1 MDSRN
6 ERLLVNYLDRTL
18 EESEMREIEQ
28 VINADSE
35 VSKQWQFLQLA
46 VQAVEYAALFDQ
58 VAAVKEQFKAV
69 HPSEVISMQK
79 TVPQSRGVVT
89 MRRIYQVAAC
99 VLFLIVAAGGFKY
112 ITTSSKNL
120 YKDAFVPY
128 TLSTTRGNTGSNAIE
143 DAYRNKNWNVVISS
157 FNKTIQK
164 DNKAFFLCGMA
175 NMQLQQFEAASE
187 QFKQV
192 LANNAQTG
200 DDYFHDEAQ
209 YYVAMSL
216 LANNQAKEGI
226 AIINQIRADKNHLY
240 YQQAARISSANLRIL
255 EFKSGK

>member
-28 VINADSE
+28 VINTDTE
-35 VSKQWQFLQLA
+35 VHKQWQFLQLA

-58 VAAVKEQFKAV
+58 VAAVKEQYKAV
-69 HPSEVISMQK
+69 HSSEVIPMQK
-79 TVPQSRGVVT
+79 TARVVM
-89 MRRIYQVAAC
+89 MRSIYRVAAC

-112 ITTSSKNL
+112 VTTSSKNL

-128 TLSTTRGNTGSNAIE
+128 TLGTSRGNSNSNAME
-143 DAYRNKNWNVVISS
+143 DAYRNKNWNEVISS

-164 DNKAFFLCGMA
+164 DNNAFFLCGMA
-175 NMQLQQFEAASE
+175 NMQLQQFAAASE

-209 YYVAMSL
+209 YYLAMSL
-216 LANNQAKEGI
+216 LANNQAKEAI
-226 AIINQIRADKNHLY
+226 TIINQIRADKNHLY
-240 YQQAARISSANLRIL
+240 YQQADRISSANLRIL